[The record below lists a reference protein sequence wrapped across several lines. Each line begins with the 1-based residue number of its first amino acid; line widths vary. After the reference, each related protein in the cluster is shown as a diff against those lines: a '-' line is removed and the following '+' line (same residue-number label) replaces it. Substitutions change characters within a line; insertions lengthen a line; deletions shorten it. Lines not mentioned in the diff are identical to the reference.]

1 MNRISLRK
9 QDSGVRRHKKT
20 VMSNRIIVLN
30 LQEQVTYYILHD
42 SLVDQLTNL
51 INWQI
56 GELVNWFIA

>member
-20 VMSNRIIVLN
+20 VMSNRIIVQS
-30 LQEQVTYYILHD
+30 LQEQVAYYILHD